1 MIAAGFLFM
10 KSLLGKIL
18 GDWKVLLLLVIIVVA
33 TLVGLKIRSLEKSLT
48 AASEQIVFEKK
59 NNEILRGNVST
70 LEAVNKENQL
80 QVNQLLTDKKIALE
94 STKKLAETVATTNK
108 SLENLQDRIDQL
120 KDSPTKLSPYISQA
134 IDGIQK
140 ERTK

>member
-1 MIAAGFLFM
+1 M

>member
-1 MIAAGFLFM
+1 
-10 KSLLGKIL
+10 
-18 GDWKVLLLLVIIVVA
+18 VVA